1 MGSFITCGI
10 VDKYII
16 FSFIPPIFLF
26 LYRMNLR
33 TAKILEYPLLL
44 CLISSLSMCLSIIPF
59 LILKKRSKSH
69 FGKDKNRMD
78 EEAFN
83 KFKKKR
89 CQSFYFIIIVS
100 ILDYIHTM
108 LTIFNYSREES
119 SNHWAF
125 EIIII
130 NLISYCLLKIKLY
143 KHHYLC
149 IIIITIS
156 GISLNVFDYLNYNDK
171 FIYIIIEYTNKF
183 IICLEYC
190 LDYYAM
196 EKNYTTPYEVCFY
209 IGFFSFFLSI
219 IIFGILIYE
228 DIKYLYDSITYFYII
243 DLKGLFLV
251 FAFIILNFLYN
262 LCFFISIKKYNPNYM
277 IMLLVIGNV
286 YSSFNLNIWR
296 IIRKIIIAIIFV
308 FIFLIYNEIIEINCC
323 GLEKNTKRN
332 IRIRARLENSEFIE
346 SINEV
351 DNDSIIEIDGY
362 SIEINGL
369 DDENIII

>member
-16 FSFIPPIFLF
+16 FPFIPGIALF
-26 LYRMNLR
+26 FYRIALR
-33 TAKILEYPLLL
+33 IAKILEYPLLI

-89 CQSFYFIIIVS
+89 CQRFYFIIITS
-100 ILDYIHTM
+100 ILDYIQTM
-108 LTIFNYSREES
+108 LTSFDYSRDKS
-119 SNHWAF
+119 TNHWAF
-125 EIIII
+125 EIIVI

-156 GISLNVFDYLNYNDK
+156 GISLNVIDYLNYNDK
-171 FIYIIIEYTNKF
+171 FIYIIIEYTNEF
-183 IICLEYC
+183 ILCLGYC
-190 LDYYAM
+190 LAYYAM

-209 IGFFSFFLSI
+209 IGFFSFFLYI
-219 IIFGILIYE
+219 ITFGILIYE
-228 DIKYLYDSITYFYII
+228 DINYLYDSIKYFYIL
-243 DLKGLFLV
+243 DLKELLLV

-277 IMLLVIGNV
+277 IILFVIGKV
-286 YSSFNLNIWR
+286 YSSFDLNIWR
-296 IIRKIIIAIIFV
+296 RITTIIIAIIFV

-346 SINEV
+346 SINEE
-351 DNDSIIEIDGY
+351 DNDSLIEIDGY
-362 SIEINGL
+362 NIEIKGL
-369 DDENIII
+369 DD